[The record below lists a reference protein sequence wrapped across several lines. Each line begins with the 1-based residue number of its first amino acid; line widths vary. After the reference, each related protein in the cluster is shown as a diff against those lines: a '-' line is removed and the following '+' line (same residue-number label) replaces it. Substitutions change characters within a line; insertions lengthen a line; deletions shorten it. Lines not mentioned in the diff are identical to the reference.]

1 MKKNGSGFSRV
12 IRLALLGV
20 VAYLA
25 HPFYWPSKPTLPV
38 GRGAGDYARWT
49 VLDSPI
55 AGVVQE
61 FTIHGDGRNV
71 VRITRPIGDPDL
83 PELNSQ
89 WKVRRDKTTGFSEFT
104 REGSLSADK
113 AKAMLDAALNAG
125 ALDVTPIS
133 ARDGEKLTFATRFDG
148 HTREA
153 TGPLQLASPIDWK
166 PSVWKNRIRWQ
177 KLGQL
182 MRDDATLRDLLA
194 KKEVILVDDDGK
206 PVD

>member
-1 MKKNGSGFSRV
+1 MKKNGSGFSWV

-25 HPFYWPSKPTLPV
+25 HPFYWPSKPTLP
-38 GRGAGDYARWT
+38 GSRGAGDYVRWT
-49 VLDSPI
+49 VQDSPI
-55 AGVVQE
+55 AGVLQE
-61 FTIHGDGRNV
+61 FTIHGDGRNL

-83 PELNSQ
+83 PELNIQ
-89 WKVRRDKTTGFSEFT
+89 WKVRRDKATGFSEFT
-104 REGSLSADK
+104 REGALPADK
-113 AKAMLDAALNAG
+113 ARGMLDAALSAG
-125 ALDVTPIS
+125 ALDVTTM
-133 ARDGEKLTFATRFDG
+133 AATDGEKLTITTRFDG
-148 HTREA
+148 RSRDA
-153 TGPLQLASPIDWK
+153 TGPLQLALPIDWK

-182 MRDDATLRDLLA
+182 IRDDATLRDLLA